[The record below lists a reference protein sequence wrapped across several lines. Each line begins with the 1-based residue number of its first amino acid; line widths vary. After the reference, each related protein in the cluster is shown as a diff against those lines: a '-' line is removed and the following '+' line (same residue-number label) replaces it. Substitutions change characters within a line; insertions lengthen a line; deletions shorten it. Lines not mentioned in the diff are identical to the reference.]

1 MGRQAQVFSHDVI
14 VIGAGIIGAA
24 LAFRLQQAGLSV
36 GVIEREDA
44 PAMHSTAKSAA
55 GVRVQFGTEANILLS
70 WESIQEYRSEQWQH
84 HTDYRPVGYLFL
96 VPEEQRQLQLA
107 GVALQQQL
115 GAPVKVLTPGE
126 AQKHIAFHETGVAMA
141 TFGPADGII
150 DPHRT
155 TMAYVAQARE
165 LGATF
170 YFGHEV
176 MAMRHDTDW
185 RVSCPHA
192 SFRAPIVVNAAGAW
206 AGNVA
211 LKAGFTLPI
220 EPSKRPIYTTGPV
233 PGGHTYPLTIDVAS
247 GFYLRSEGERI
258 IFGRSNPN
266 EVPGFTTGVD
276 FAWLDETLEV
286 GLRRFPWLAEVG
298 LDRKASWWGYYEVT
312 PDDHPIL
319 GFMPNVPGWVN
330 ACGFS
335 GHGVQQAAAVAR
347 VLTEE
352 IQTGRAHSINID
364 ELRFERFA
372 AGGTSSERLAI

>member
-1 MGRQAQVFSHDVI
+1 MGRQSQVFSHDVI

-24 LAFRLQQAGLSV
+24 VAYRLQQAGYNV

-70 WESIQEYRSEQWQH
+70 WESIQEYRSEQWAP

-96 VPEEQRQLQLA
+96 VPEAHEAPHRA
-107 GVALQQQL
+107 GVELQQAL
-115 GAPVKVLTPGE
+115 GAPVQVLTPTE
-126 AQKHIAFHETGVAMA
+126 AQQHVAFDKNGVALA

-155 TMAYVAQARE
+155 TMAYVAAARE

-170 YFGHEV
+170 HFGHEV
-176 MAMRHDTDW
+176 MAMRHDSDW

-206 AGNVA
+206 AGLLA
-211 LKAGFTLPI
+211 LKAGFTLPVQ
-220 EPSKRPIYTTGPV
+220 PSKRSIYTTGPV
-233 PGGHTYPLTIDVAS
+233 PGGHVYPLTIDVGS
-247 GFYLRSEGERI
+247 GFYLRSEGKRI
-258 IFGRSNPN
+258 IFGCSNPN
-266 EVPGFTTGVD
+266 EPAGFTLGVD
-276 FAWLDETLEV
+276 FEWLDHALEV
-286 GLRRFPWLAEVG
+286 GLHRFPWLAEVG
-298 LDRKASWWGYYEVT
+298 LDRKASWWGYYEIT
-312 PDDHPIL
+312 PDDNPIL
-319 GFMPNVPGWVN
+319 GFMPGVPGWVN

-352 IQTGRAHSINID
+352 IRHGRATSIDID
-364 ELRFERFA
+364 TLRFERFA
-372 AGGTSSERLAI
+372 AGEVASERLAI